1 MTTCR
6 YGLLAAL
13 FLGLL
18 LSFAAATGTGAGKAG
33 VCPELKE
40 ELNCTQECGSDGEC
54 ADNLKCCR
62 AGCAA
67 VCLLPNVKRPPPL
80 QGWGERMRE
89 RGCSMETAGRLGI
102 QRPSLFQRS
111 TWPHLLSQPRDGVG
125 QWEEEKPGSC
135 PKVDLPLTPLG
146 LCRDQ
151 CQVDSECPDQMKC
164 CLNGCG
170 KVSCVTPVF

>member
-62 AGCAA
+62 AGCA
-67 VCLLPNVKRPPPL
+67 
-80 QGWGERMRE
+80 
-89 RGCSMETAGRLGI
+89 
-102 QRPSLFQRS
+102 
-111 TWPHLLSQPRDGVG
+111 
-125 QWEEEKPGSC
+125 EKPGSC

-170 KVSCVTPVF
+170 KVSCVTPIF